1 MGIFSNQEKDADKS
15 IKYAFSM
22 IKEELDDYRESIN
35 ENTSEIQ
42 SNYET
47 VSNVERKIEKLAE
60 RIEQIELLLHESGL
74 KKQRDDLPS
83 SISLTLREQEI
94 FFVLYTLGEK
104 TELTY
109 TDIARKLSLTDDI
122 VRSYITTMIAKG
134 VPVVKRY
141 KSKNVFLV
149 LDNDF
154 RSLQAKKNVIVI
166 NDSIIESIR

>member
-1 MGIFSNQEKDADKS
+1 MGIFSNQEKDEDKS
-15 IKYAFSM
+15 IKQAFSM
-22 IKEELDDYRESIN
+22 IEEELDDYRESIN

-47 VSNVERKIEKLAE
+47 VSNIEHKIEKLAE

-94 FFVLYTLGEK
+94 FFVLYTLGEQA
-104 TELTY
+104 ELTY
-109 TDIARKLSLTDDI
+109 TDIARKLGLTDDI
-122 VRSYITTMIAKG
+122 VRSYLTTMVAKG
-134 VPVVKRY
+134 VPIIKRY

-154 RSLQAKKNVIVI
+154 RSLQAKKNVIMI
-166 NDSIIESIR
+166 NDSIIESVR

>member
-1 MGIFSNQEKDADKS
+1 
-15 IKYAFSM
+15 M

-47 VSNVERKIEKLAE
+47 VSNIERKIEKLAE
-60 RIEQIELLLHESGL
+60 RVEQIELLLHESGL
-74 KKQRDDLPS
+74 KKQRDDLPT

-94 FFVLYTLGEK
+94 FFVLYTLGE
-104 TELTY
+104 TVELTY
-109 TDIARKLSLTDDI
+109 TDIARKLGLTDDI
-122 VRSYITTMIAKG
+122 VRNYITTMIAKG